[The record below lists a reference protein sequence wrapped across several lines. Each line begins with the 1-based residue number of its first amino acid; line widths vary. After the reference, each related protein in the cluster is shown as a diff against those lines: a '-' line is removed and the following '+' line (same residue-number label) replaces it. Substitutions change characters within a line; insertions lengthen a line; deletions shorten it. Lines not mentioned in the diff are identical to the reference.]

1 MRIENSTLHDVGF
14 ISQLYK
20 AAIEYQKRNGYNL
33 WPEFSREMIESE
45 IKQKRNWKI
54 VEGNTIACVFSVLES
69 DPTIWEER
77 NSDPAIYLHRIA
89 TNTAFKGRGLIKVVR
104 DWAIQH
110 AKDNNKKY
118 VRMDTWGNNLTMR
131 NYYIQNGF
139 EYIGQ
144 CFPKSGYHYGG
155 PELSLLQIEV

>member
-1 MRIENSTLHDVGF
+1 MHIQNSTLHDVDL
-14 ISQLYK
+14 IIQLYN
-20 AAIEYQKRNGYNL
+20 AAVEYQKRNGYNL
-33 WPEFSREMIESE
+33 WPDFPREMIEKE
-45 IKQKRNWKI
+45 IAGKRNWKI
-54 VEGNTIACVFSVLES
+54 LEGGKIACVFSVLES

-77 NSDPAIYLHRIA
+77 NNLHRIA
-89 TNTAFKGRGLIKVVR
+89 TNPEFKGRGLIKIVR

-110 AKDNNKKY
+110 ARQNNKKY

-144 CFPKSGYHYGG
+144 CFPQSGYHYGG